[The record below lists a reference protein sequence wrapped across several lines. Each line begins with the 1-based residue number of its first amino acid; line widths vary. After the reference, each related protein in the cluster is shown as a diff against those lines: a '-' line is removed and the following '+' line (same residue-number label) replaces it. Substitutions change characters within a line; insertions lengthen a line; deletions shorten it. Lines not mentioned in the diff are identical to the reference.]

1 MVLLTFTA
9 PNRPLS
15 ENESRRLHWASRKRR
30 LDDWKTLTAVAW
42 RKADEADKKSL
53 TGQKIEIK
61 VSLPFSRK
69 SRRDPHNYVG
79 TNVKTIIDALVNEG
93 MTEDDT
99 AEYVSVLE
107 PSLRINTEG
116 LVTILLTPIGKL
128 RS

>member
-30 LDDWKTLTAVAW
+30 LDDWKILTAVAW
-42 RKADEADKKSL
+42 RKADEADKKTL
-53 TGQKIEIK
+53 DGQKIEIK
-61 VSLPFSRK
+61 VSLPFTRK

-79 TNVKTIIDALVNEG
+79 TNIKTIVDALINEG
-93 MTEDDT
+93 MTADDT
-99 AEYVSVLE
+99 ADYVSVLE
-107 PSLRINTEG
+107 PNLQINNDG
-116 LVTILLTPIGKL
+116 LVIILLKPIGKL